1 MEDGFYEGR
10 VRGDFLTTVCVI
22 KSRISHASEK
32 SRADILIHKAKLP
45 AVRSAFAARNR
56 QYLRGETHAK
66 IGNNPG
72 SGKASGP
79 TTIDL
84 HEIFR

>member
-1 MEDGFYEGR
+1 MRTISLLYASS
-10 VRGDFLTTVCVI
+10 
-22 KSRISHASEK
+22 KSRTSHASKK
-32 SRADILIHKAKLP
+32 SRADILIHMAKLP
-45 AVRSAFAARNR
+45 AVPVRICRTQSTIPA
-56 QYLRGETHAK
+56 G
-66 IGNNPG
+66 GNPCKNGNIPG